1 MAEPIENLQKIRL
14 EKLLKLQKLG
24 VAGFPAWEDKD
35 WKLAGRITAIRGHGG
50 MIFADLVNSSGK
62 KQISFKKD
70 NLEKAWP
77 VIELLDIGDFIA
89 ICGQDYKTQAGEPT
103 VDVSDMALLTKS
115 LRPLPSTWY
124 GFSDVEERYRQR
136 YVDLLMN
143 PDVKKVFEARSKV
156 VTLLRQKLDEVGF
169 LEVETPVLQPLYG
182 GATAKPFTTHHEALN
197 VDLFLRISDELYLKR
212 LIVGGFEKVYE
223 ISKDFRNEGID
234 RQHNPEFTM
243 LEFYWAYANY
253 DDLMKFTE
261 KILSEIAMEVT
272 GSYKIAWEEK
282 EYNLTHPWP
291 RVTYRDLLLKDTGID
306 INIEDTEA
314 KLLKAIRNKDIHLKL
329 EGVIG
334 YGALLDALYKN
345 ASRPKISGPMFL
357 TDHPAALIPLAKRK
371 AEDPSK
377 SATFQLLIA
386 GYEMLKA
393 YNELNDPIDQKKRWE
408 DEMDLAKKGL
418 EEHEVLDEDYI
429 RALEYGMPPT
439 AGWGMG
445 IDRFVAMLTNQHT
458 IKDTVLFPTMRP
470 EK

>member
-282 EYNLTHPWP
+282 EYNLTPPWP

>member
-223 ISKDFRNEGID
+223 IRKDF
-234 RQHNPEFTM
+234 Q
-243 LEFYWAYANY
+243 
-253 DDLMKFTE
+253 
-261 KILSEIAMEVT
+261 
-272 GSYKIAWEEK
+272 
-282 EYNLTHPWP
+282 
-291 RVTYRDLLLKDTGID
+291 
-306 INIEDTEA
+306 
-314 KLLKAIRNKDIHLKL
+314 
-329 EGVIG
+329 IG
-334 YGALLDALYKN
+334 
-345 ASRPKISGPMFL
+345 
-357 TDHPAALIPLAKRK
+357 
-371 AEDPSK
+371 
-377 SATFQLLIA
+377 
-386 GYEMLKA
+386 
-393 YNELNDPIDQKKRWE
+393 
-408 DEMDLAKKGL
+408 
-418 EEHEVLDEDYI
+418 
-429 RALEYGMPPT
+429 RAH
-439 AGWGMG
+439 
-445 IDRFVAMLTNQHT
+445 V
-458 IKDTVLFPTMRP
+458 
-470 EK
+470 